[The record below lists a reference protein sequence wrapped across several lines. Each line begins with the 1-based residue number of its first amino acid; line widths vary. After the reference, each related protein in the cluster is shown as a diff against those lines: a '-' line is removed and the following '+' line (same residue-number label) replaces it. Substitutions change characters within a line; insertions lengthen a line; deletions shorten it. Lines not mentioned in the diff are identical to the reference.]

1 MAYLIA
7 NEKNTPIEE
16 TLIKPA
22 AIAISQILNGDKVT
36 EEIKGI
42 PLSADTIPRRIG
54 EMGQDI

>member
-16 TLIKPA
+16 TPINSA

-36 EEIKGI
+36 EEIKGM
-42 PLSADTIPRRIG
+42 PLSADTIPRCIG
-54 EMGQDI
+54 EMGQDF